1 MAQRRNEA
9 IRSLIKQFTGRQ
21 AHPAIQF
28 IKYGIGGAIATLVD
42 VLVFYLCA
50 WMIFPALRDDDFAVK
65 LLSLPV
71 RAVSESLRSRN
82 FVIDSIIAFIFSNLT
97 AYLINIVW
105 VFTPGRH
112 RRHVEIAL
120 FYAVSVTSI
129 AIGTGVGWMLITML
143 GTSTTFSYIAKM
155 VAAVMINYVCR
166 KYVVFQ
172 G

>member
-1 MAQRRNEA
+1 MNQPGNGA
-9 IRSLIKQFTGRQ
+9 IGSIVKQFTGRQ
-21 AHPAIQF
+21 AHPAVQF
-28 IKYGIGGAIATLVD
+28 VKYSIAGAVATLVD
-42 VLVFYLCA
+42 VLVFYVCA
-50 WMIFPALRDDDFAVK
+50 WMIFPALGNDDIAVR

-82 FVIDSIIAFIFSNLT
+82 FVIDSIIAFLFSNLT

-120 FYAVSVTSI
+120 FYAVSVSSI
-129 AIGTGVGWMLITML
+129 AIGTGVGWMLITVL
-143 GTSTTFSYIAKM
+143 GMSTTSSYVAKM

-166 KYVVFQ
+166 KYLVFR